1 VACSD
6 ENNVDQ
12 WKQGIKLIGV
22 GFYICA
28 CIVGGALGGMWL
40 DGKFNTQPI
49 LILIGLVLG
58 LIIAFW
64 GVYQMLIPMIKEST
78 HKKDRR

>member
-1 VACSD
+1 MARLA

-40 DGKFNTQPI
+40 DSKFNINWINIRSNHCI
-49 LILIGLVLG
+49 LGRLPNADSIDKRKYSKKG
-58 LIIAFW
+58 
-64 GVYQMLIPMIKEST
+64 KEITSAQ
-78 HKKDRR
+78 